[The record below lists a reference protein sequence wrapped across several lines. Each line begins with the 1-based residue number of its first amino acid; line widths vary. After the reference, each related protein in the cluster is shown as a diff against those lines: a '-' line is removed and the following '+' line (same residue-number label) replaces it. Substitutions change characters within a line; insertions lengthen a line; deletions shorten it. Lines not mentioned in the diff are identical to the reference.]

1 MKANLIIQRH
11 NRHNGL
17 CHNSPRLHR
26 VIRNVCIGA
35 GDAGGWWHPI
45 HPSDIGHNIMR
56 ILSVDPNDIYN
67 KVYDGHPWHSR
78 SYIRADI
85 RFRLS
90 LLQQL
95 LLLILMIL
103 ILLF

>member
-1 MKANLIIQRH
+1 
-11 NRHNGL
+11 
-17 CHNSPRLHR
+17 
-26 VIRNVCIGA
+26 
-35 GDAGGWWHPI
+35 
-45 HPSDIGHNIMR
+45 
-56 ILSVDPNDIYN
+56 LSVDPNDIYN

-103 ILLF
+103 LLTL